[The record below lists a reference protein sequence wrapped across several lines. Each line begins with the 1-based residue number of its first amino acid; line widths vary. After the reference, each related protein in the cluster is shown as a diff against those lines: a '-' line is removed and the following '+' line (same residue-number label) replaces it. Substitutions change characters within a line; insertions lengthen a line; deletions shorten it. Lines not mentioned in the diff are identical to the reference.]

1 MTVKEIMEAA
11 GLYKEGTKEE
21 LKGQF
26 IEEDTVEIG
35 GKTYT
40 ISRISYFDSWLFT
53 NELDSILARQN
64 PIIHDIYARNAV
76 SIFDLIRMVNMNTKQ
91 GFKGAAASGNE
102 LDLMLFAARQFYD
115 PDSTG
120 NPRSSWVKTISGAG
134 SKYFMEGSGGSEELT
149 MAEEEGQIWLG
160 FYNPASQS
168 CVDAFKITMNTEPFN
183 VQTLDFEQVHE
194 ESGDVIIELKEP
206 WTLPPEQSGQVEA
219 YYFRTGTDEMRPL
232 GIWVFMAKNMRALA
246 DLIP

>member
-11 GLYKEGTKEE
+11 GLYKEGTREE

-40 ISRISYFDSWLFT
+40 VSRISYLDSWLFT

-64 PIIHDIYARNAV
+64 PIIHDVYARAAV
-76 SIFDLIRMVNMNTKQ
+76 NIFDLIRMVNMNTKQ

-120 NPRSSWVKTISGAG
+120 NARSSWVKAVSSAS

-160 FYNPASQS
+160 FYNPASQP
-168 CVDAFKITMNTEPFN
+168 CVDAVKITMNTEPFN
-183 VQTLDFEQVHE
+183 VQTLDFEQVQDE
-194 ESGDVIIELKEP
+194 VGDVIIELKEP

-232 GIWVFMAKNMRALA
+232 GVWVYMAKNMRALG

>member
-1 MTVKEIMEAA
+1 MTVKEVMEAA

-26 IEEDTVEIG
+26 IEEDTVEVG

-40 ISRISYFDSWLFT
+40 ISKISYYDSWIFT
-53 NELDSILARQN
+53 NELDTILVRQN
-64 PIIHDIYARNAV
+64 PIIHDVFARNAV
-76 SIFDLIRMVNMNTKQ
+76 SLFDLIRMINMNTKQ

-102 LDLMLFAARQFYD
+102 LDLMLFNARQFYD
-115 PDSTG
+115 PDNTG
-120 NPRSSWVKTISGAG
+120 VARTSWVKTISSVG
-134 SKYFMEGSGGSEELT
+134 SKYFMESSGGSAELT
-149 MAEEEGQIWLG
+149 MAEEEGQIWLA

-168 CVDAFKITMNTEPFN
+168 CVDAVKITMNTEPFD
-183 VQTLDFEQVHE
+183 VQTLDFEQVHD